1 MRAMTGLGV
10 ATMIEDDGRR
20 FYTVPE
26 AARLLQVSPATLWRW
41 IAMQRLPAYRV
52 GPRRIRVKRE
62 DLEALIRPTRRKE
75 GTAVKEREPEAIFAN
90 YDPKRAREALRKS
103 AGALAGVDRDA
114 LLRELHAARKQASQ
128 GRPA

>member
-1 MRAMTGLGV
+1 
-10 ATMIEDDGRR
+10 MIEEKGRP

-26 AARLLQVSPATLWRW
+26 AARLLEVSPATLWRW
-41 IAMQRLPAYRV
+41 IAMRRLPAYRV

-62 DLEALIRPTRRKE
+62 DLQALVRPTRGE
-75 GTAVKEREPEAIFAN
+75 EVSAVKENEPKEIFAN

-103 AGALAGVDRDA
+103 AGALVGVDRQA
-114 LLRELHAARKQASQ
+114 LLKEIYAARKQASQ